1 MGGGCTL
8 SRGQRTATKG
18 FSEMCGFELRH
29 PVFFGSVSGLFEKS
43 IETRHLAPIVMLL
56 ESSWARHSE
65 KGVEDKHQEESTL
78 PPENQERQS
87 HP

>member
-1 MGGGCTL
+1 
-8 SRGQRTATKG
+8 
-18 FSEMCGFELRH
+18 MCGFVLRH
-29 PVFFGSVSGLFEKS
+29 PVFFGSVSDLFEKS

-65 KGVEDKHQEESTL
+65 KGIEDKHQEESTL